1 MKTFL
6 ILQVLL
12 LSVLVRAQEVSFVV
26 YHTKGQSTANGKPLA
41 LKKGDKLYSSD
52 VLTIGKG
59 ASLVLLCGNYEAF
72 QLSAPGKHPVKSLL
86 QKCSKKAGSYTASY
100 FQYVWEEFTHPHGSP
115 EKDPTKY
122 MRNSGAVSRGCDQV
136 ETRLPLDTV
145 IFAAGSLPVFFRSAI
160 SQPYLT
166 VFSAP
171 EDGEVLQ
178 QFAVRDNSFALDTL
192 QKTFKKP
199 GSYFWQL
206 TDVDAM
212 GCPTNV
218 FKILP
223 EKAYRA
229 AVQKILQSL
238 PSVSPAETAFLKGY
252 LLEEAHF
259 LAEAKKY
266 YQLAAQMDPS
276 NQNYQFAK
284 SRFYE

>member
-1 MKTFL
+1 MKTLL
-6 ILQVLL
+6 ILQALL
-12 LSVLVRAQEVSFVV
+12 LSVFVQAQEVSFVV
-26 YHTKGQSTANGKPLA
+26 YYTKGQATANGKPLA

-59 ASLVLLCGNYEAF
+59 TSLVLLCGNYEAF
-72 QLSAPGKHPVKSLL
+72 QLSVPGRHTVKSLL

-145 IFAAGSLPVFFRSAI
+145 IFAAGSLPVFFRTNI
-160 SQPYLT
+160 PQPHLT
-166 VFSAP
+166 VFSAA

-178 QFAVRDNSFALDTL
+178 QFAVRENSFALDTL
-192 QKTFKKP
+192 QKTFKKS
-199 GSYFWQL
+199 GTYFWQL
-206 TDVDAM
+206 TDADAM
-212 GCPTNV
+212 GCPPNV
-218 FKILP
+218 FQVLP

-229 AVQKILQSL
+229 AVQKLLQAL
-238 PSVSPAETAFLKGY
+238 PPLSPAESAFLKGY

-259 LAEAKKY
+259 LGEAKKY
-266 YQLAAQMDPS
+266 YQLAVQLDPS